1 MADAPPA
8 AAIASEEPEAKRAK
22 TDTESYYKII
32 DGVKYD
38 RGLLELVEK
47 FAADGQVG
55 YPEAKKLW
63 ADAQDGNKVTDI
75 EKATL
80 KYAMDNYKFT
90 DKAANFLKTFM
101 EAGTHSSYNKIVDG
115 KKYDRQLLEAAQKY
129 AADGQISFAEAKALL
144 EDAADGKGITGT
156 EKDTLEYAL
165 NTLKFTEKAKKYME
179 EQLKGPEPKS
189 YYKIID
195 GVKYDASLLL
205 EAETLAKDGLISE
218 AEAKRLWNDA
228 EDGKGVTEIEK
239 ATLKRVLETTKFTEP
254 AKAFL
259 EGKLA

>member
-1 MADAPPA
+1 MV
-8 AAIASEEPEAKRAK
+8 ASDEPEVKKAK
-22 TDTESYYKII
+22 TDGDSYYKVI

-38 RGLLELVEK
+38 RGLLDMVER

-63 ADAQDGNKVTDI
+63 ADAQDGNKLTDI
-75 EKATL
+75 ERATL
-80 KYAMDNYKFT
+80 KYAMETYKFT
-90 DKAANFLKTFM
+90 DKAANFLKVYL
-101 EAGTHSSYNKIVDG
+101 EAGTHSSYYKLIDG
-115 KKYDRQLLEAAQKY
+115 KKYDRELLEAAEKY
-129 AADGQISFAEAKALL
+129 AADGQISKAEAKALL

-165 NTLKFTEKAKKYME
+165 EKLKFTPKAKEYME
-179 EQLKGPEPKS
+179 GQLKSAEPKS

-205 EAETLAKDGLISE
+205 EVESLAKDGLISE
-218 AEAKRLWNDA
+218 AEAHRLWSDA
-228 EDGKGVTEIEK
+228 EDGKGITDIEK
-239 ATLKRVLETTKFTEP
+239 ATFKHALATIKFTDP
-254 AKAFL
+254 AKTFL